1 MGHLKQQW
9 EDHGGMAPIR
19 CNQIMALPSRVTWRL
34 STLGFAA
41 SQNEQRQVIRN
52 RMTYQANAALTLG
65 HRIKIVKYH
74 HCFAGIEQ
82 N

>member
-9 EDHGGMAPIR
+9 EDHGGMVPIR

-34 STLGFAA
+34 SISGFAA
-41 SQNEQRQVIRN
+41 LQNEQRQVTRN
-52 RMTYQANAALTLG
+52 RTTYRANAALTLR
-65 HRIKIVKYH
+65 HRVKIVNYH
-74 HCFAGIEQ
+74 YCCAKIEQ

>member
-1 MGHLKQQW
+1 
-9 EDHGGMAPIR
+9 
-19 CNQIMALPSRVTWRL
+19 VTWRL
-34 STLGFAA
+34 SISGFAA
-41 SQNEQRQVIRN
+41 SQNEQRQVTQN
-52 RMTYQANAALTLG
+52 RITYQANAALTLG